1 MPDFYIET
9 SYKQP
14 VIGIDEV
21 GRGPLAGPVV
31 SCACIFFDYFIPLEE
46 LQEINDSKK
55 LSPIKRKK
63 ALYTLTFLSSN
74 ETKDLFSP
82 LGNIYKLNRIQTIG
96 GKNAKRDD
104 YQELIITNI
113 K

>member
-31 SCACIFFDYFIPLEE
+31 SCAGIFFDHFIPYLTILDHFRLFLHDFDNFGHFLRKYE
-46 LQEINDSKK
+46 KK
-55 LSPIKRKK
+55 DIRDEKLRKK
-63 ALYTLTFLSSN
+63 
-74 ETKDLFSP
+74 
-82 LGNIYKLNRIQTIG
+82 
-96 GKNAKRDD
+96 
-104 YQELIITNI
+104 
-113 K
+113 